1 MLASCGR
8 LFLLGQLFEGWDF
21 PAFSLCLFCLPCLL
35 SDFLTKR
42 IPFRLPAFPSRFLV
56 PRGGGSVRFGPLF
69 RVSLSLVCISVA
81 AGLWPLQILVCE
93 GVSDSLGILKVFLC
107 FLNKAPFSPRFGLS
121 DEFCFSLLP
130 LPLPLEVL
138 FFCSF
143 RTGKKND
150 LLFKSSSKMPPFFPF
165 VRKNFGRKVSLSCFL
180 LRIRKAVLRGCLFRK
195 CSF

>member
-1 MLASCGR
+1 MLRFSQ
-8 LFLLGQLFEGWDF
+8 LFLCVLLFALPTLGLTDEKDSFSSSR
-21 PAFSLCLFCLPCLL
+21 FSLSFL
-35 SDFLTKR
+35 S
-42 IPFRLPAFPSRFLV
+42 SE
-56 PRGGGSVRFGPLF
+56 GGGLSQIWSSLPLS
-69 RVSLSLVCISVA
+69 SLSLVSFFCISVA

-180 LRIRKAVLRGCLFRK
+180 LRIRKAVLRGCCF
-195 CSF
+195 SEM